1 MRVTV
6 VADGRPPRQARSY
19 RGRTLAVAG
28 ALAAT
33 IVAVLLATAPWGG
46 DHPRVSARDARA
58 RAPGAAGVA
67 AAYGYP
73 LRCLSVAIAL
83 HDPRFA
89 RADFDHAVPCGRY
102 TGEVTAIFR
111 RADGAWVPV
120 LDAASY
126 PCPVRSLPEQ
136 VQVELGV
143 CLATTAAYADTPDS
157 VSRRVV
163 PTDRVWRSTGT
174 RPRAAAPARPP
185 SRAWARSL
193 TQ

>member
-1 MRVTV
+1 VVRVTV
-6 VADGRPPRQARSY
+6 TAGPGRTARPPHWH
-19 RGRTLAVAG
+19 RTIGFAG
-28 ALAAT
+28 ALAAAIA
-33 IVAVLLATAPWGG
+33 IVVVVFTAGHSRTAP
-46 DHPRVSARDARA
+46 RNART
-58 RAPGAAGVA
+58 RAPGPAGVA

-89 RADFDHAVPCGRY
+89 RADFDHIVPCGSY
-102 TGEVTAIFR
+102 TGYETAIFR
-111 RADGAWVPV
+111 RVDGAWVPV
-120 LDAASY
+120 LEAISY
-126 PCPVRSLPEQ
+126 PCPVRSLPEP

-143 CLATTAAYADTPDS
+143 CLPPTRAYADTPAS
-157 VSRRVV
+157 VSRRHF

-174 RPRAAAPARPP
+174 RPRAEAPRRPP

>member
-1 MRVTV
+1 VTGDEPSNVRVTV
-6 VADGRPPRQARSY
+6 IADGRPPRQARSY

-28 ALAAT
+28 ALTAA
-33 IVAVLLATAPWGG
+33 VAAVLIATGSG
-46 DHPRVSARDARA
+46 SRDHTRRAAA
-58 RAPGAAGVA
+58 RAPGPRGVA

-143 CLATTAAYADTPDS
+143 CLPPTAAYADTPDS
-157 VSRRVV
+157 VGRARPGSSRVSAATR
-163 PTDRVWRSTGT
+163 TRST
-174 RPRAAAPARPP
+174 ASSP
-185 SRAWARSL
+185 SASSNAGA
-193 TQ
+193 